1 MTQLN
6 TTEAAKL
13 LHMSGYEVSQLI
25 DNGTL
30 SATKV
35 GFRRMIEADELEAYA
50 QGRAGVRDAGDF
62 LHRIEE
68 LEAEVA
74 ELSRVI
80 GSPSD
85 PASRQ
90 RTLAIRSS
98 YELEYGQRKRG
109 KVSKRVRWLIFERDG
124 HRCVY
129 CGAEPGDGVKLT
141 IDHRIPAI
149 DGGTD
154 EPDNL
159 ATACWDCNQGKKDRP
174 LL

>member
-1 MTQLN
+1 ML
-6 TTEAAKL
+6 
-13 LHMSGYEVSQLI
+13 
-25 DNGTL
+25 
-30 SATKV
+30 
-35 GFRRMIEADELEAYA
+35 EADELERYI
-50 QGRAGVRDAGDF
+50 QGRVGVSDAAAS
-62 LHRIEE
+62 LQKIEE

-74 ELSRVI
+74 ELRRVI

-90 RTLAIRSS
+90 RTLAIRSEW
-98 YELEYGQRKRG
+98 ELEYGQRKRTYL
-109 KVSKRVRWLIFERDG
+109 SKRVRWLIFERDG

-129 CGAEPGDGVKLT
+129 CGNGPDDGSKLT
-141 IDHRIPAI
+141 IDHRVSVI

-154 EPDNL
+154 DPDNL